1 MPPCNGSSGQAPFL
15 AQAYPVVVLLHD
27 GADHTLVR
35 NDYRTHWFSI
45 TLTQGVT
52 YIFYTSAQ
60 HTSMQYTI
68 EPFPC
73 IRLLARVAGQRSHT
87 TLKGSACSPCPIGP
101 GNPLNPIRGRDWSLQ
116 LFSMNQEFPVS
127 ASHKLALIT
136 SLPFVHTARRYY
148 RLDVL
153 VRHLDWVRVV
163 ERLFCLGKTF
173 KLERLEEVKVVT
185 RFP

>member
-1 MPPCNGSSGQAPFL
+1 MSISWHPLPPLKKRHVRFEAMPPCNGSSGQAPFL

-60 HTSMQYTI
+60 HKSMQYTI

-87 TLKGSACSPCPIGP
+87 SPAVLKKDA
-101 GNPLNPIRGRDWSLQ
+101 NPLTIIRISNI
-116 LFSMNQEFPVS
+116 F
-127 ASHKLALIT
+127 IT
-136 SLPFVHTARRYY
+136 SVMHGFPIQSMYIFILVPASQGSPF
-148 RLDVL
+148 
-153 VRHLDWVRVV
+153 
-163 ERLFCLGKTF
+163 
-173 KLERLEEVKVVT
+173 
-185 RFP
+185 